1 MVNKGHLR
9 RVFVFIFELWVAVT
23 LALLLLAVLANTWR
37 SAEMPPLEVGCNCSQ
52 IGIASSLGSEEVTA
66 TTSSNSTEPS
76 FADLAQLLPKVA
88 TEDKTVIITS
98 VNEAFAR
105 PNSLLGLFRESF
117 VAGEKIAHLLDHVLV
132 VAVDPAAFH
141 HCKAVHPHC
150 YHLKVNSMNL
160 SNANNF
166 MSEAYV
172 ELVWTKLSLQQRVLE
187 LGYNFLFTD
196 VDILWFRDPFRHISV
211 FADMTTSS
219 DVFNGDDNDLKNW
232 PNTGFYY
239 VKSTNRT
246 VEMLRRW
253 QAARARYPPN
263 HEQNIFNFI
272 KHDLAAGAGDG
283 GLGVRVR
290 FLDTAVFAGFCQLFS
305 GDMARACTMHANCCV
320 GLDNKLHDLRSALDQ
335 WRNYT
340 SGMLPEAGKT
350 KSDGGGRRVGW
361 SVPAKYPRGDG
372 SFETKSRRVDR
383 SKDASVATSSA
394 DGDEERS
401 KRDKLRGRHTDEMG
415 LGDDLTKL
423 INRNHV
429 LPFLAGAVLP
439 TLLLLMVLA
448 NDRAGEQQLAIVSS
462 WGNNGGSSSSP
473 PAHDIRSG
481 AAADQL
487 QPPEKFP
494 GLAELLPKLAMEDK
508 TVILTSVNEAWATPG
523 SLLDLYLDSYKN
535 GEGIAYLLD
544 HVLVVAVDPAG
555 FRRCKVVHPHCY
567 HLEVKDMN
575 LSSAKSYMTKG
586 YIDLVWTKLSLQQRV
601 LELGYNLLFTDC
613 DMVLFRD
620 PFRHINLY
628 ADMTTSSDVFYPT
641 RPPLSNPLNTGL
653 YYMKATNRSI
663 SLLQYW
669 QAARPRFPN
678 DHDQTVFG
686 HIKHELV
693 SKLQAR
699 IEPLDTVYFP
709 GFCEYYDDFDKVV
722 NMHGNCC
729 IGLDIKLHDLM
740 DIATDWRN
748 YTSLS
753 LEERKKGGLKWT
765 YPKRNHV
772 VPFLAGAA
780 LPTLLLFLL
789 ASDRMSDQLAPIV
802 SDWGIII
809 NNGTGSSSADDDHG
823 LSTGAAADQQPQ
835 EKFPGLAKLLLK
847 VAMEDKTVILTSVN
861 EAWAAPGSFLDL
873 YRESFKNG
881 EGIAHLLDHVLVVA
895 VDPAGFR
902 HCKAVHPYCY
912 HLEVQNMNL
921 SSAKSYMTKGYIDL
935 VWTKLLLQQHV
946 LELGYNF
953 LFTDCD
959 MVLFR
964 DPFRYINLYADMA
977 TSCNVYYNVGPP
989 LNSPLNTGF
998 YYIKATNR
1006 SISMLRYW
1014 QAARLRFPN
1023 DHDQT
1028 VFDNIK
1034 HELVAKIHAR
1044 IEPLDTVYF
1053 AGFCEYYDDFD
1064 KVVTMHAT
1072 CCIGL
1077 DNKLHDLRDV
1087 ATDWGNYTRLLPE
1100 TAAAAV

>member
-487 QPPEKFP
+487 QPP
-494 GLAELLPKLAMEDK
+494 
-508 TVILTSVNEAWATPG
+508 
-523 SLLDLYLDSYKN
+523 
-535 GEGIAYLLD
+535 
-544 HVLVVAVDPAG
+544 
-555 FRRCKVVHPHCY
+555 
-567 HLEVKDMN
+567 
-575 LSSAKSYMTKG
+575 
-586 YIDLVWTKLSLQQRV
+586 
-601 LELGYNLLFTDC
+601 DC